1 MNNPAEL
8 VVPRVQAAIASAFG
22 EEYRGTDP
30 VIRPSQFADIQINA
44 AMALAKKLGTL
55 PRDAAARIVE
65 ALELDGI
72 CTAVEI
78 SGPGFINLTFDG
90 TWIEELLNTES
101 RSAEAPGAPAA
112 RQAEAR
118 RVVVDYSSPNVAKEM
133 HVGHLRTTVVGDSI
147 VRVLEALGDT
157 VIRQNHIGDW
167 GTPFGMLVEHWLE
180 IGEDS
185 PAAALLVDDPS
196 AFYQAA
202 RAKFDDSA
210 ADDDGF
216 ATRARLRVVALQ
228 GGDAETFAVWQ
239 RLVAQSKRYF
249 NAIYAMLGISL
260 TDDHIA
266 GESSYDAD
274 LARLCQELEDSG
286 VARVSDGALCTF
298 PAGFTGRDGQPQPL
312 IIRKS
317 DGGYGYGTTDL
328 ATIRYRV
335 RELEADRVLYVV
347 GAPQNVH
354 LRMVMATARDAGWL
368 PDTVEAVHVQI
379 GNVLG
384 EDGKILKSRSGAPV
398 KLMALLEEAVDRARA
413 VIDTSRPELTEE
425 ERAVTARQVGIGA
438 VKYADLS
445 VGHDTEY
452 VFDFDRMLALS
463 GNTGPYVQYAA
474 ARIRSILRKAGVLEH
489 PAAGTDT
496 AGTDTAGT
504 DTAGTDTAGTDT
516 AGTGFGAGTETDG
529 TDSDGGIPAT
539 AIAVVEPAERALA
552 LHLLEY
558 GATLSKVGE
567 VLEPHRLCAYLF
579 ELAQLFTSFYDQCP
593 VLKSEDS
600 VRESRLALCALVL
613 RRLSGGL
620 ELLGIETPEN
630 M

>member
-1 MNNPAEL
+1 M

-30 VIRPSQFADIQINA
+30 VVRPSQFADIQINA
-44 AMALAKKLGTL
+44 AMALAKRVGLP

-65 ALELDGI
+65 ALDLDGI
-72 CTAVEI
+72 CTAAEI

-90 TWIEELLNTES
+90 TWIEELLNAQS
-101 RSAEAPGAPAA
+101 PGAPAVPA
-112 RQAEAR
+112 AEAQ

-133 HVGHLRTTVVGDSI
+133 HVGHLRTTVVGDSL
-147 VRVLEALGDT
+147 VKVSEALGDT

-167 GTPFGMLVEHWLE
+167 GTPFGMLIEHWLE

-185 PAAALLVDDPS
+185 PEAALLVDDPS

-202 RAKFDDSA
+202 RAKFDASA
-210 ADDDGF
+210 TDDDGF

-249 NAIYAMLGISL
+249 NAIYSMLGISL

-266 GESSYDAD
+266 GESSYDAH
-274 LARLCQELEDSG
+274 LAQLCQELEEAG
-286 VARVSDGALCTF
+286 IARISDGALCTF
-298 PAGFTGRDGQPQPL
+298 PAGFTGRDGEPMPL

-335 RELEADRVLYVV
+335 RELEANRVLYVV
-347 GAPQNVH
+347 GAPQNMH

-413 VIDTSRPELTEE
+413 VIDASRPELTAE

-474 ARIRSILRKAGVLEH
+474 ARIRSILRKAGVLERYTAPAVPA
-489 PAAGTDT
+489 PAAPGTDT
-496 AGTDTAGT
+496 FGTAAAGIAALGTA
-504 DTAGTDTAGTDT
+504 AL
-516 AGTGFGAGTETDG
+516 G
-529 TDSDGGIPAT
+529 TDSDGGTPAT
-539 AIAVVEPAERALA
+539 RIAVVEPAERALA

-558 GATLSKVGE
+558 GATLHKVRE
-567 VLEPHRLCAYLF
+567 ALEPHRLCTYLF

-593 VLKSEDS
+593 VLKSDDS

-613 RRLSGGL
+613 RRLSEGL
-620 ELLGIETPEN
+620 ELLGIETPES